1 MDQKTDR
8 SEQGVKRV
16 LGHSSPEVTV
26 FHIDQMKEFEAS
38 MQRAQTRDIVE
49 LKLEEELYI
58 DRLMEECSGGEGLE
72 EMEMVS
78 AGDVANDALRTI
90 IESLTRRVDALEEEV
105 ANLRMA
111 LTDRDLGEVLRQ
123 SSPEVTTVYLE
134 EVSK

>member
-26 FHIDQMKEFEAS
+26 SHIDWVTAS
-38 MQRAQTRDIVE
+38 
-49 LKLEEELYI
+49 YI
-58 DRLMEECSGGEGLE
+58 DRLMEECSGGEDLE
-72 EMEMVS
+72 KMVS

-105 ANLRMA
+105 ANLRMG
-111 LTDRDLGEVLRQ
+111 LTDRALDQ
-123 SSPEVTTVYLE
+123 
-134 EVSK
+134 